1 MMAALNTPG
10 LTLDI
15 PPVLDPN
22 IDEAKLEMLYRQVA
36 SILLQLS
43 KLELPLIGAL
53 EETHERS
60 WEVTRRPLSMPMNEL
75 VRTGTF
81 PRAKLRSSTFNTS
94 SGYFQALAKLHVDHL
109 ASQRNDAIE
118 SRADCQRKYTARQ
131 LFQKLARERKLVSDR
146 HDKGPFKFWCDD
158 LRPSNI
164 LLDANLQIV
173 AVIDWEFSY
182 AAPSEF
188 TFAPPWWLLIEQPEY
203 WEKGLE
209 HWVQQY
215 ERRLATFLKAMMDCE
230 DASIAAGQLL
240 EEQRLS
246 GEMRESWASGDFWT
260 VYAARRNFAF
270 DGVFWD
276 KLDPRFFGRGEGAS
290 GPGDAWMERLELLD
304 EKARAAMEAFVD
316 GKVAESETRELV
328 WEPDEVF

>member
-1 MMAALNTPG
+1 MFPEEKIRNEVATIRYIQDHTAIPVPFILHWGTREESPLGIGPFIIMDYINHEMNMTAALNTPG

-36 SILLQLS
+36 NILLQLS

-53 EETHERS
+53 EETHEWS

-81 PRAKLRSSTFNTS
+81 PRAKLPTSTFKTS
-94 SGYFQALAKLHVDHL
+94 SEYFQALAKLHVDHL
-109 ASQRNDAIE
+109 ASQRNDAVE

-146 HDKGPFKFWCDD
+146 YDKGPFKFWCDD

-203 WEKGLE
+203 W
-209 HWVQQY
+209 
-215 ERRLATFLKAMMDCE
+215 
-230 DASIAAGQLL
+230 
-240 EEQRLS
+240 
-246 GEMRESWASGDFWT
+246 
-260 VYAARRNFAF
+260 
-270 DGVFWD
+270 
-276 KLDPRFFGRGEGAS
+276 
-290 GPGDAWMERLELLD
+290 
-304 EKARAAMEAFVD
+304 
-316 GKVAESETRELV
+316 
-328 WEPDEVF
+328 